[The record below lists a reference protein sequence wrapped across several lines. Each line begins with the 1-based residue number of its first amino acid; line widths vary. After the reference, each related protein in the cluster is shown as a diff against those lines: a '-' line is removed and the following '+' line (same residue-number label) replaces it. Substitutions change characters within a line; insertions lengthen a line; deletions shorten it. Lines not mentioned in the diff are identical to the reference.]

1 MLFYINKTIFW
12 CNLVYVPP
20 QCPPGTAHEHPSRL
34 APLLSGL
41 IQSILWGGCSR
52 EKDVA
57 DANKRI
63 ITKGS
68 KRSPK
73 IYSVW
78 TRRLLQETKRVKDK
92 TERVI
97 QRKEREGKEIKKM
110 GEEEEKKGL
119 SSVSHG
125 GGHLVPRFD
134 WCAASSI
141 PASLCLS
148 RFQMSITLSYS
159 GWWSN
164 SCVEPRAL
172 LKLVARLF
180 KVQPNTSHA
189 AFDGALT
196 KQRAGIRAVS
206 WHRVRVS
213 SSTKSRGFDLLSAL
227 YHHHS
232 CMSTVR
238 LS

>member
-1 MLFYINKTIFW
+1 M
-12 CNLVYVPP
+12 
-20 QCPPGTAHEHPSRL
+20 
-34 APLLSGL
+34 
-41 IQSILWGGCSR
+41 
-52 EKDVA
+52 A

-134 WCAASSI
+134 
-141 PASLCLS
+141 
-148 RFQMSITLSYS
+148 
-159 GWWSN
+159 
-164 SCVEPRAL
+164 
-172 LKLVARLF
+172 
-180 KVQPNTSHA
+180 
-189 AFDGALT
+189 
-196 KQRAGIRAVS
+196 
-206 WHRVRVS
+206 
-213 SSTKSRGFDLLSAL
+213 
-227 YHHHS
+227 
-232 CMSTVR
+232 
-238 LS
+238 